1 MTRLSCEDFP
11 NSSVLSKQR
20 PFLFLDYGLLHY
32 MPFFRPPPKDDCH
45 LGEISLPT
53 ALRRTTILRWWERL
67 FNTSSLRVCFLIT
80 ETPLTNRLCLEKLFL
95 ILFTYKPKVISHC
108 SHHLREPRVDSLISE
123 TQPSSYLHTF
133 KSSKFINCNY
143 FHVSIILLSW

>member
-1 MTRLSCEDFP
+1 MARLSCEDFP
-11 NSSVLSKQR
+11 NGNVLSKQR

-53 ALRRTTILRWWERL
+53 ALRRTT
-67 FNTSSLRVCFLIT
+67 SLRVCFLIT

-95 ILFTYKPKVISHC
+95 NLFTYKPKVISHC

-143 FHVSIILLSW
+143 FHISIILLSW